1 MMNLKTKQDRKKNKQ
16 QMSKQGVDRDPV
28 KKVAVIGAG
37 SWGTAIAM
45 VLSGKGIPTVLWGH
59 NKEHQAALQKDRE
72 NAKYLPGFS
81 FSPSLEITSDLQ
93 EAVTGSDVICMVVP
107 SHGYRAV
114 FEELQPYLADNVSI
128 VSAVKGIENKTLMT
142 MTQVMEYVLDTT
154 QKNKQVT
161 LSVLSGPSFAK
172 EVAQGLPTLVTIGCS
187 NIEDAKYLQTVFG
200 SQLFRVYAAQDMIG
214 LEISAALKNIVAIA
228 AGISDG
234 LGYGLNSRAA
244 LITRGLAEITR
255 IGVAMGADP
264 VTFSGLSGLGDLV
277 LTCTGDL
284 SRNRSVGLKLGA
296 GKKLP
301 QVLEEMQ
308 MVAEGVKTTKSVHGL
323 MQKMGVDMPILEQ
336 VYQILYKNK
345 DCSTA
350 VTDLLTREL
359 KVE

>member
-1 MMNLKTKQDRKKNKQ
+1 MKTKDRIQNRQRMSDKQ
-16 QMSKQGVDRDPV
+16 ITKI
-28 KKVAVIGAG
+28 AVIGAG
-37 SWGTAIAM
+37 SWGTAIGG
-45 VLSGKGIPTVLWGH
+45 VLSGKGLHTVLWGH
-59 NKEHQAALQKDRE
+59 NKVHVAALERDRK
-72 NAKYLPGFS
+72 NIKYLPGFT
-81 FSPSLEITSDLQ
+81 FPPSLEISADL
-93 EAVTGSDVICMVVP
+93 EETVTGAEVVCMVVP

-114 FEELQPYLADNVSI
+114 FEKLVPYLQEGACV
-128 VSAVKGIENKTLMT
+128 VSAVKGIENSSLMT
-142 MTQVMEYVLDTT
+142 MTQVMTATLGNDL
-154 QKNKQVT
+154 KNKNIT

-172 EVAQGLPTLVTIGCS
+172 EVAQGLPTLVTIGC
-187 NIEDAKYLQTVFG
+187 DALENAQFLQKIFV
-200 SQLFRVYAAQDMIG
+200 SERFRVYAARDMIG

-244 LITRGLAEITR
+244 LITRGLAEMTR
-255 IGVAMGADP
+255 MGVAMGADP

-284 SRNRSVGLKLGA
+284 SRNRTVGLKLGE

-301 QVLEEMQ
+301 EILDEME

-323 MQKMGVDMPILEQ
+323 VSRMQVEMPILDQ
-336 VYQILYKNK
+336 IYQILYHEK

-350 VTDLLTREL
+350 VIDLLTREL